1 MNVQPVSINTS
12 FQAKQ
17 PIGIETLKRAM
28 QRVAEHQNKIIE
40 TRNNINRKAGIHVE
54 LRKHQPDETVD
65 QSVRIDIEN
74 AWAEIFGALN
84 AAIPMNIPEDV
95 RIFINR
101 IKNYAQKNGY
111 KHIPIKDDTPP
122 KDKVFINR
130 LNLFIDKLKAKDL
143 SKKTSEGTNK
153 KGV

>member
-1 MNVQPVSINTS
+1 MNVQPISINTS

-17 PIGIETLKRAM
+17 PIGIKTLERAR
-28 QRVAEHQNKIIE
+28 QRLAELQNGIIE

-54 LRKHQPDETVD
+54 LRKHEPNETVE
-65 QSVRIDIEN
+65 QSVRTDIEN
-74 AWAEIFGALN
+74 AWAEIFGAM
-84 AAIPMNIPEDV
+84 PMNIPKKV
-95 RIFINR
+95 RTFINR
-101 IKNYAQKNGY
+101 IKNYAQNNGY

-153 KGV
+153 K